1 MFLFWDAKEKQWM
14 FTPTLGKL
22 IDKLVHLTI
31 ALSPCKFNKVYK
43 IAQNCMKLSG
53 IKGLA
58 LGAQI
63 KSTCLGNPS
72 YCFMLCRNNKN
83 ILHYNLY
90 RKGQ

>member
-43 IAQNCMKLSG
+43 IAQNCMELRG
-53 IKGLA
+53 I
-58 LGAQI
+58 
-63 KSTCLGNPS
+63 
-72 YCFMLCRNNKN
+72 
-83 ILHYNLY
+83 
-90 RKGQ
+90 